1 MLDVNKLDETL
12 DEIGFSPMLLR
23 FLTDHERGQLER
35 IVTRYGRSVWD
46 SSRDLDAAGR
56 LMYSA
61 HCRAEM
67 RHPGFE

>member
-1 MLDVNKLDETL
+1 MLDANKLDETL
-12 DEIGFSPMLLR
+12 DEIGFSPMLVR
-23 FLTDHERGQLER
+23 FLTDHERRLLES
-35 IVTRYGRSVWD
+35 IVTRYGRSGWD
-46 SSRDLDAAGR
+46 PSRDLARTGQ